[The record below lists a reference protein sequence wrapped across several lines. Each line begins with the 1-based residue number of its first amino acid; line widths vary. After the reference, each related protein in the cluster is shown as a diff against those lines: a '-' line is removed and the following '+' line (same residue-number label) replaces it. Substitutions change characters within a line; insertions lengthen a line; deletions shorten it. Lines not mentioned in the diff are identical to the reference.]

1 MNSAAASR
9 TLVLGGVRSGKS
21 RFAEGLARAAALP
34 VTYIATARG
43 ADGEMA
49 RRIAEHQRRRPAA
62 WDLVEEPLA
71 LAEALA
77 AAAAPGRCVLVE
89 CLTLWITNLLVDE
102 TPGRIEREFE
112 ALLGIVE
119 RSPGRVILVGNETNM
134 GVTPL
139 GELSRRYCDLA
150 GGLHQ
155 ALAERCDQV
164 ILVVAG
170 LPLVLKG
177 PVPIALPN

>member
-1 MNSAAASR
+1 MTPRPPPAR

-21 RFAEGLARAAALP
+21 RFAEGLAGACALP
-34 VTYIATARG
+34 VTYLATARAG
-43 ADGEMA
+43 DGEMA
-49 RRIAEHQRRRPAA
+49 HRIAAHRRRRPAA
-62 WDLVEEPLA
+62 WHLVEEPLA

-89 CLTLWITNLLVDE
+89 CLTLWITNLLSDE
-102 TPGRIEREFE
+102 TPQRIAPAFE
-112 ALLGIVE
+112 TLLGAVE
-119 RSPGRVILVGNETNM
+119 QAPGRLILVGNETNM

-155 ALAERCDQV
+155 GLAARCDQV
-164 ILVVAG
+164 VLVVAG

-177 PVPIALPN
+177 AAACPP